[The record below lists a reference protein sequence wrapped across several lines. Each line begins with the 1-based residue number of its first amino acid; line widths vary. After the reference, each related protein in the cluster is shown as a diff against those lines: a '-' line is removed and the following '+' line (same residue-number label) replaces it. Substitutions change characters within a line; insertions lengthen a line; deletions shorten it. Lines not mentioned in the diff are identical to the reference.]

1 MNKSDMEKNSW
12 NEFDEVSIT
21 SLFDEKKVTSD
32 RWRVIEYDIP
42 RGSVATYFPE
52 ANILVPLNSVADKSN
67 TPTSKSVVVRITST

>member
-1 MNKSDMEKNSW
+1 MNKTDMEENSW

-21 SLFDEKKVTSD
+21 SQFEEKEVTSD
-32 RWRVIEYDIP
+32 RWRIIEYDIP
-42 RGSVATYFPE
+42 RGCVATYFPE